1 MFKSPTVAGQS
12 LRDCRTAAKPGFFR
26 YEGNLYI
33 YIGTIMRSRQKVP
46 SCGCGSWAGARDAP
60 CEGGGLMLKLD
71 VLGLAGVLPAYFPLS
86 A

>member
-1 MFKSPTVAGQS
+1 
-12 LRDCRTAAKPGFFR
+12 
-26 YEGNLYI
+26 
-33 YIGTIMRSRQKVP
+33 MRSRQKVP